1 MLIITDK
8 IYKDIAEQLLVDIDQ
23 KYFFS
28 GSIEY
33 DTEDLY
39 STLIT
44 SLIIDKKTIVLPE
57 GAHDI
62 IIDVTPVWWEFK
74 TYQREGEVY
83 NSFSWQE
90 FKEFLPINLI
100 E

>member
-1 MLIITDK
+1 MLIITDD
-8 IYKDIAEQLLVDIDQ
+8 IYQFIAKQLVSEIDQ
-23 KYFFS
+23 KYFFT

-33 DTEDLY
+33 DTDEFY

-44 SLIIDKKTIVLPE
+44 TVLVDKKRITEPD
-57 GAHDI
+57 GFRDI
-62 IIDVTPVWWEFK
+62 ILDITPVWWEFK

-90 FKEFLPINLI
+90 FNEFLPINKI